1 MRRRMLM
8 IVAAGTIGGLFAAGL
23 FLHGRVGAGLLL
35 ITDALLIALA
45 ITNRTNTQP
54 QKRPIRIAVI
64 LAIGAIAVVK
74 MVRG

>member
-8 IVAAGTIGGLFAAGL
+8 IVAAGTIGALFAAGL
-23 FLHGRVGAGLLL
+23 FLHGRIGGGLLL
-35 ITDALLIALA
+35 ITDALLIALGISA
-45 ITNRTNTQP
+45 WGNTQP

-64 LAIGAIAVVK
+64 LAIGVIAVVK